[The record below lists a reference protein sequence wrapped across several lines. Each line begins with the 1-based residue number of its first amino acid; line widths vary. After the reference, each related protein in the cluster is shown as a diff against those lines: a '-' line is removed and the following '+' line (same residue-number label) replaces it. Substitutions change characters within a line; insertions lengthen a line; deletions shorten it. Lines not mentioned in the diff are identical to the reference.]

1 MKKKDYTNL
10 KIIFI
15 VILGVILLINVIF
28 LTGLNKTI
36 KEKITEQK
44 EVARPAN
51 IEIVAIKDLQCTD
64 CYDPIDIIN
73 FVISKNYNVTKQ
85 EILDEDS
92 DRAKEI
98 INKYDI
104 KNIPIVLILGEIDKV
119 KDLEG
124 FDKVNDALIQS
135 NIIPPFKDLTTNE
148 VKGLVSLIYLNV
160 SCDKCSSLT
169 NLIDQLKTLKVKLIK
184 EEYINSESET
194 GLNLIAKYSITKVPA
209 IILSR
214 DIEVYDIVKSAW
226 ENLGTVEDDGSY
238 ITRSNNPPYLD
249 ITEKKVKGLVTLTL
263 LDDKSCTECY
273 NVSLHK
279 LVLDRF
285 NMYIE
290 DERMV
295 DITDSEGKYL
305 INKYSITQVP
315 TIILS
320 GEVSEYTA
328 LTNIWD
334 QVGTVEEDGSYVFR
348 KLEVMGTYKDL
359 TADKVVV
366 IQG

>member
-1 MKKKDYTNL
+1 M
-10 KIIFI
+10 
-15 VILGVILLINVIF
+15 
-28 LTGLNKTI
+28 
-36 KEKITEQK
+36 
-44 EVARPAN
+44 
-51 IEIVAIKDLQCTD
+51 
-64 CYDPIDIIN
+64 
-73 FVISKNYNVTKQ
+73 
-85 EILDEDS
+85 
-92 DRAKEI
+92 
-98 INKYDI
+98 
-104 KNIPIVLILGEIDKV
+104 
-119 KDLEG
+119 
-124 FDKVNDALIQS
+124 
-135 NIIPPFKDLTTNE
+135 
-148 VKGLVSLIYLNV
+148 
-160 SCDKCSSLT
+160 
-169 NLIDQLKTLKVKLIK
+169 
-184 EEYINSESET
+184 
-194 GLNLIAKYSITKVPA
+194 
-209 IILSR
+209 
-214 DIEVYDIVKSAW
+214 
-226 ENLGTVEDDGSY
+226 
-238 ITRSNNPPYLD
+238 D

>member
-1 MKKKDYTNL
+1 M
-10 KIIFI
+10 
-15 VILGVILLINVIF
+15 
-28 LTGLNKTI
+28 
-36 KEKITEQK
+36 
-44 EVARPAN
+44 
-51 IEIVAIKDLQCTD
+51 
-64 CYDPIDIIN
+64 
-73 FVISKNYNVTKQ
+73 
-85 EILDEDS
+85 
-92 DRAKEI
+92 
-98 INKYDI
+98 
-104 KNIPIVLILGEIDKV
+104 
-119 KDLEG
+119 
-124 FDKVNDALIQS
+124 
-135 NIIPPFKDLTTNE
+135 
-148 VKGLVSLIYLNV
+148 
-160 SCDKCSSLT
+160 
-169 NLIDQLKTLKVKLIK
+169 
-184 EEYINSESET
+184 
-194 GLNLIAKYSITKVPA
+194 
-209 IILSR
+209 
-214 DIEVYDIVKSAW
+214 
-226 ENLGTVEDDGSY
+226 
-238 ITRSNNPPYLD
+238 D

-263 LDDKSCTECY
+263 LDDKSCIECY